1 MSDLD
6 QLLRD
11 FIAEDRR
18 TGGDADPASYL
29 ARASGDQRD
38 ELEALI
44 DGYLARAP
52 RRAFD
57 TTAFEASPARATAEA
72 LWRSI
77 DGASGRWPTV
87 LPELRHRAQVTRAQL
102 AARLARA
109 LGVGDREAKVA
120 AYYHA
125 MERGSLP
132 SAGVSGRVLEALGAI
147 VGESAE
153 RLREL
158 GLAASGSGGISR
170 GPHATFAR
178 TATPDPDLC
187 DDAPPGA
194 LGPNPAEAGRRDEV
208 DELFTG
214 ASGA

>member
-1 MSDLD
+1 MTDLD
-6 QLLRD
+6 QLLHD
-11 FIAEDRR
+11 FIDEDRR
-18 TGGDADPASYL
+18 TGGGADPAAYL
-29 ARASGDQRD
+29 ARTTGRERG

-52 RRAFD
+52 RRGFDADAF
-57 TTAFEASPARATAEA
+57 AASPARATAEA

-77 DGASGRWPTV
+77 DGAGGRWPTV

-102 AARLARA
+102 VGRLAEA

-120 AYYHA
+120 SYYHA

-132 SAGVSGRVLEALGAI
+132 ATGVSTRVLEALGAI
-147 VGESAE
+147 VGESGQ

-158 GLAASGSGGISR
+158 GLAASGAGGIAS
-170 GPHATFAR
+170 GPQATFAR
-178 TATPDPDLC
+178 TATPDPELL
-187 DDAPPGA
+187 DDASAGAPGA
-194 LGPNPAEAGRRDEV
+194 TPAGDTGRDEV